1 LDIAES
7 TVIDDLLAGI
17 FGEVAL
23 GGVGRSKRAQLV
35 LRLFFGL
42 LGAGLGLAGAA
53 SFALRANPSSNAPM
67 HASIIAMFLSL
78 AAFSLFN
85 VALARSWRWPGMA
98 FVGSFIA
105 LFATRILFGP

>member
-1 LDIAES
+1 
-7 TVIDDLLAGI
+7 
-17 FGEVAL
+17 
-23 GGVGRSKRAQLV
+23 
-35 LRLFFGL
+35 
-42 LGAGLGLAGAA
+42 
-53 SFALRANPSSNAPM
+53 M